1 VNQAGPPRN
10 TRWRVGQLGMAGAS
24 GAIRDGALK
33 CCPNG
38 VEALLRS
45 GAAPVPAPNVDGTFF
60 G

>member
-1 VNQAGPPRN
+1 MQDRRA
-10 TRWRVGQLGMAGAS
+10 TRAGAS
-24 GAIRDGALK
+24 ASWVWRVHRRRSGTGALK

-45 GAAPVPAPNVDGTFF
+45 GAVAGACANVDGTFL